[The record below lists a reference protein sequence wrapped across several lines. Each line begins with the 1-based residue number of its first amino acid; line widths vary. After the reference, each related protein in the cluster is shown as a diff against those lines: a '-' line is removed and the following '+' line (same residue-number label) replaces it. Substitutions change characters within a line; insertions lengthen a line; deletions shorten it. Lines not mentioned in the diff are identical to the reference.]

1 MQSGSLF
8 RLLVVEYAGQTP
20 VRIQTRRFAARTGE
34 IGSNPPRFERDT
46 LQKIFTSGIRSRNFV
61 DGSAARFAVGLAA
74 PIPCSVS
81 SFGTLALSSCL
92 QERASIPRH
101 H

>member
-8 RLLVVEYAGQTP
+8 RLLVVGYAAEAVSGK
-20 VRIQTRRFAARTGE
+20 VTRGARTGE